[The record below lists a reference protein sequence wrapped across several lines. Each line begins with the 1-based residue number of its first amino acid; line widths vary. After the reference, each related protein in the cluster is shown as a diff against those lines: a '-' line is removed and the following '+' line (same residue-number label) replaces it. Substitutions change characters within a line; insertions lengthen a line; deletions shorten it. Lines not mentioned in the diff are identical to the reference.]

1 MLFANHLSV
10 DLWGRD
16 VVRDSGLGDGWD
28 GLLAVIDEGQKS
40 DECCTTP
47 MRDGE
52 GGGWRRTEGVRRCY
66 MHMRHNLEKPKTH
79 ICFLCSISIMTTSQS
94 HNRGRGWQWSS
105 TCQTDWGARH
115 LSLMHHGNLAFFYF
129 VKNVWNICRLVLI
142 TNLVSVNINLIY
154 FDLIHF
160 LLFFILS
167 I

>member
-1 MLFANHLSV
+1 MRERCGQGQWPWRWMRWIVSSDWWGTKEWWMLHNTNER
-10 DLWGRD
+10 GR
-16 VVRDSGLGDGWD
+16 
-28 GLLAVIDEGQKS
+28 
-40 DECCTTP
+40 
-47 MRDGE
+47 E
-52 GGGWRRTEGVRRCY
+52 GGGRRTEGVRRCY